1 MIENNWI
8 TLVKP
13 NKVEYKISDNKKFG
27 TVIIE
32 PLEKGYGTTLGNA
45 LRRVLLSS
53 LQGTAMTSIK
63 INGVLHEFSTIE
75 GVREDVTDIIMNLKN
90 VTFNSKSNH
99 TQKLSLNVKGPREV
113 LSSDFE
119 ENSEVEIVDKDIVIM
134 NLDSNREV
142 NLEIY
147 LDVNKGYLPADKNKS
162 EDSKSVGQI
171 ILDSTFSPVK
181 RVSFKVENSR
191 IGQDTE
197 FDKLILDIE
206 TNGVV
211 TPYEAAALAARI
223 LQDQL
228 KPFINFEE
236 PTEEERK
243 QLQSSNEPQFNKNLL
258 KKVDELELSV
268 RSANCLK
275 NDNIFYIGDLVQKT
289 EGEMLRTPNFG
300 RKSLDEIKEVL
311 VSMSLSMGMDLPGW
325 PPENIDELSKRYE
338 DPFKV

>member
-13 NKVEYKISDNKKFG
+13 NKVDYKISDNKKFG
-27 TVIIE
+27 TVVIE
-32 PLEKGYGTTLGNA
+32 PLEKGFGTTLGNA

-53 LQGTAMTSIK
+53 LQGTAISSIK

-75 GVREDVTDIIMNLKN
+75 GVREDVTDIIMN
-90 VTFNSKSNH
+90 V
-99 TQKLSLNVKGPREV
+99 
-113 LSSDFE
+113 
-119 ENSEVEIVDKDIVIM
+119 
-134 NLDSNREV
+134 DSNREV
-142 NLEIY
+142 NLEIF
-147 LDVNKGYLPADKNKS
+147 LDVNKGYISAEKNIDN
-162 EDSKSVGQI
+162 ENKSVGQI
-171 ILDSTFSPVK
+171 MLDATYSPVK
-181 RVSFKVENSR
+181 RVSFNVENSR

-206 TNGVV
+206 TNGTVS
-211 TPYEAAALAARI
+211 PDDAAALAARI

-236 PTEEERK
+236 PTEDERK
-243 QLQSSNEPQFNKNLL
+243 KLQSSNEPQFNKNLL

-311 VSMSLSMGMDLPGW
+311 SSMSLSMGMDLPGW
-325 PPENIDELSKRYE
+325 PPENIEELSKKYE